1 MELALAIH
9 PLPDV
14 RPAVREALEL
24 PSTNFTI
31 KISAGKITFTS
42 SGSGHGVGMSQ
53 YGASGMAKK
62 GYDYKDILAHY
73 YQGTEV
79 W

>member
-1 MELALAIH
+1 MQIGNGLIEG
-9 PLPDV
+9 
-14 RPAVREALEL
+14 RTVREALEL
-24 PSTNFTI
+24 PSTNFTL

-62 GYDYKDILAHY
+62 GYNYKDILAHY